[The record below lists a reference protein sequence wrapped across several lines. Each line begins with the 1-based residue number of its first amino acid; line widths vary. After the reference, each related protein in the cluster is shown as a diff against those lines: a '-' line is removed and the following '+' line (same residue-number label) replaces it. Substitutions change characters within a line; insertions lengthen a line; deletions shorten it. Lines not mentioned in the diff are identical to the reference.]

1 MGELIRLSLGFY
13 LTSSFKKDVSKSD
26 IFTMRRYLGVV
37 LGCVG
42 RATPFSAVQVGPAGG
57 IWMEVV
63 FAQAGRVVRGGEHV
77 GGGQR
82 RWKVVARLFV
92 HMEVVLV

>member
-1 MGELIRLSLGFY
+1 M
-13 LTSSFKKDVSKSD
+13 SKTA
-26 IFTMRRYLGVV
+26 ILTMRRYLGVV

-42 RATPFSAVQVGPAGG
+42 RATPLSAVQVGPAGG
-57 IWMEVV
+57 IWMEVI
-63 FAQAGRVVRGGEHV
+63 FAQAGRVVGGGEHV

-82 RWKVVARLFV
+82 RWEVVARLFV